1 MNTLFAETLKKL
13 RTDRG
18 LSRTQ
23 LAKQMFVNNSTV
35 TRWENGSRLPDA
47 AMITRLTNVLEVE
60 VRTLLSA
67 AVGSNVDNLEE
78 AIEFLEQRGFHKA
91 RHAAAHE
98 TMDTGTSRMTTK
110 TPRNAQTREEASA

>member
-18 LSRTQ
+18 LSQTQ

-47 AMITRLTNVLEVE
+47 AMITRLSNVLEVE

-67 AVGSNVDNLEE
+67 AVGSNVV
-78 AIEFLEQRGFHKA
+78 EFLEQRGFHKA